1 MKTISASTGQFELRN
16 IPWEERLQD
25 HNNKKT
31 EYLENCLFR
40 GCAEAT
46 IKSLDS
52 SLTSVFNRVQIEDP
66 THPEG
71 RRHIVCWDVLDPL
84 RGSAYI
90 GLITTSLLQDDLSHG
105 TRRRYMRVFRGFCAF
120 IVEKPNIPGPSVVTI
135 AEKYGPITLNFTRY
149 DLPIHAQDRP
159 VKNRYALALLLLHYL
174 YEFLRTE
181 YLPHHK
187 LAHAAARDYA
197 AIVLQAETGLR
208 VSELLAIRLGGESC
222 DVDWETGRIRVFGK
236 GKAYSG
242 KRIRWVPLSPMSIA
256 VLKVFI
262 EMFRPMFP
270 TSCEKDCLFLDN
282 NGHRLMPYQ
291 YARNFRKIILLARQ
305 FGVLIPEDLRSHDLR
320 RTFATNTLAEN
331 PMGYRKLLK
340 QLGHAYPSSAAPY
353 LVATDNDV
361 EDQQSDLID
370 LFVDPAIDKWGKK

>member
-1 MKTISASTGQFELRN
+1 
-16 IPWEERLQD
+16 
-25 HNNKKT
+25 
-31 EYLENCLFR
+31 
-40 GCAEAT
+40 
-46 IKSLDS
+46 
-52 SLTSVFNRVQIEDP
+52 VFNRVQIEDP

-84 RGSAYI
+84 RGSALV
-90 GLITTSLLQDDLSHG
+90 GLITASLLQDELSHG
-105 TRRRYMRVFRGFCAF
+105 TRRRYMGAFRGFCAF
-120 IVEKPNIPGPSVVTI
+120 IIEKPSIPGPSVVMV
-135 AEKYGPITLNFTRY
+135 AEKYGPITISFTRY

-159 VKNRYALALLLLHYL
+159 VKKRYALALLLLHYL

-181 YLPHHK
+181 YLPP
-187 LAHAAARDYA
+187 HAAARDYA

-208 VSELLAIRLGGESC
+208 VRELLAIPLGGESC

-270 TSCEKDCLFLDN
+270 TSCEKDYLFLDN

-320 RTFATNTLAEN
+320 RTFATNTLEEN

-370 LFVDPAIDKWGKK
+370 LFVDPAIDMWGKK